1 MENMNVKAL
10 VKLIGINE
18 NTLRGWERRYNAV
31 TPLRAEDGR
40 RLYSAKDVQRIKY
53 LWELVK
59 LGHAIGQVAML
70 PTSKLKK
77 MLEGQETFRTAD
89 LEVIPSKPSPYLDEM
104 ILALEKFDLEKLN
117 AILQKAKF
125 TESPKDIIMKLVQP
139 ILLKVGGLV
148 LSGGLSIAQEHLLSA
163 LLRDYLGSLFQS
175 LSPYAHSSRFN
186 AKNVL
191 LTTRE
196 GDLHEFGIL
205 LSAILTTV
213 HSYRTHYLG
222 PNMPV
227 HDLAVACQ
235 QFKVDILVLGLM
247 KLPKGREVVSAQEY
261 LQTLDTLLPKKIS
274 ICIGGSQC
282 VDVSLLKTTR
292 KIVFISD
299 FNELDEYLE
308 KNSN

>member
-40 RLYSAKDVQRIKY
+40 RLYSGKDVQRIKY

-59 LGHAIGQVAML
+59 QGHSIGQIATL

-77 MLEGQETFRTAD
+77 IIEGQETFKSES
-89 LEVIPSKPSPYLDEM
+89 LEVSSKPSPYLDEM
-104 ILALEKFDLEKLN
+104 ILALEKFDLEKVN
-117 AILQKAKF
+117 SILQKAKF
-125 TESPKDIIMKLVQP
+125 SESPKDIIMKLVQP

-163 LLRDYLGSLFQS
+163 LLRDYLGSIFQS
-175 LSPYAHSSRFN
+175 LSPYAHSSRSSS
-186 AKNVL
+186 KNVL

-227 HDLAVACQ
+227 NDLAVACQ

-247 KLPKGREVVSAQEY
+247 KLPKARDIVPAQEY
-261 LQTLDTLLPKKIS
+261 LHTLDLLLPKKIS
-274 ICIGGSQC
+274 ICIGGSQN
-282 VDVSLLKTTR
+282 VDITLLKTTR
-292 KIVFISD
+292 KIILVSD

-308 KNSN
+308 KNSK